1 MSASTDT
8 QSGTSNY
15 KWYVLTLAALTHTT
29 VVGIPMMS
37 MPVLFDE
44 IAKELGLKL
53 VEIGWIWGIGFLTGI
68 VTGIIGGALGDR
80 YGAKRILMVG
90 CFLAG
95 ITGALRGLSDDFVT
109 LAGATFLFGLMTPA
123 IPMNVH
129 KTCGVWFSGRR
140 LGLANGVVSA
150 GMALGFM
157 LGSLLSATVLSPW
170 LGGWRQV
177 LFLYGALSIVVGIF
191 WSFTRAAPAAI
202 KSPLREEKVSLG
214 HGLPSVARIRNV
226 WLLGLTM
233 FGIGG
238 CIQGALGYLPL
249 YLRGIGWP
257 GTNADVALAA
267 FHGVSMMATI
277 PIALLS
283 DRLGS
288 RKGVLMVAT
297 LMIST
302 GVALLSLPGGILV
315 WVAVIIAGF
324 VRDGFMAILMTLII
338 ELKGVGTMYAG
349 TAVGMV
355 LVFFRLGSLISPP
368 LGNSLAD
375 FNVALPFIFWAG
387 LALVGLLCLYFVK
400 DVG

>member
-1 MSASTDT
+1 MTAFTDT

-15 KWYVLTLAALTHTT
+15 KWYVLTLAALTHTA
-29 VVGIPMMS
+29 VVAIPMMS

-44 IAKELGLKL
+44 IAKELGLTL
-53 VEIGWIWGIGFLTGI
+53 VEIGWVWGIGFLTGI
-68 VTGIIGGALGDR
+68 VTGLMGGALGDR
-80 YGAKRILMVG
+80 FGAKRTLMVG

-109 LAGATFLFGLMTPA
+109 LAGATFIFGLVTPA

-129 KTCGVWFSGRR
+129 KTCGVWFSGRH
-140 LGLANGVVSA
+140 LGLANGIVSA

-191 WSFTRAAPAAI
+191 WSLTRAAPAAV
-202 KSPLREEKVSLG
+202 KSPLREEKVSLD
-214 HGLPSVARIRNV
+214 HGLPYVARIRNV

-257 GTNADVALAA
+257 GTSADVALAA

-349 TAVGMV
+349 TAIGMV
-355 LVFFRLGSLISPP
+355 LVFSRLGSLISPP

-375 FNVALPFIFWAG
+375 FNLALPFIFWAG
-387 LALVGLLCLYFVK
+387 LAVMGSFCLYFVK
-400 DVG
+400 EGG